1 MPYYRRPID
10 PSKFQK
16 AYEMRHNPTPA
27 EERMWEILKYEV
39 MPRFPNHIFRRQWVA
54 YGYIIDFYCPT
65 LRLGLE
71 IDGDVHDSQKG
82 YDTERDS
89 NLAWRGIDVL
99 RARNEEVFNNSQI
112 LVTQICQ
119 TMQAREKQQKSGC
132 FIATAAYGTPFALE
146 IQTLR
151 SFRDNFM
158 ERNSLGKK
166 LVVLYY
172 STSPFIANAIRPNWK
187 LRKITRMLLNPIVR
201 AFRRFRYQ

>member
-1 MPYYRRPID
+1 MPRYYRRQID

-39 MPRFPNHIFRRQWVA
+39 MPHFPNHIFRRQWVA

-71 IDGDVHDSQKG
+71 IDGDIHDSQRE
-82 YDTERDS
+82 YDMDRDS
-89 NLAWRGIDVL
+89 NLARRGISVL
-99 RARNEEVFNNSQI
+99 RARNEDVFNNPQTLVMQI
-112 LVTQICQ
+112 SQ
-119 TMQAREKQQKSGC
+119 TMQARDKEQTSGC

-146 IQTLR
+146 IRTLR

-158 ERNSLGKK
+158 TTNSLGKK
-166 LVVLYY
+166 LVALYY
-172 STSPFIANAIRPNWK
+172 SLSPFIANAIRPNPK
-187 LRKITRMLLNPIVR
+187 LRKIARTLLNPIVR
-201 AFRRFRYQ
+201 AFQKT